1 MAEIGKTS
9 KKEKRGRRGAAAKR
23 GKAKRKKKVKGN
35 GSDLLRTASERRLA
49 ENSEE
54 LAQLLVTKAMEG
66 KLESVKMLIKM
77 AEEEKVMKEKRSEEE
92 GPTLNEMLW
101 GSNVRIGQVWDG
113 RQWKRLPKTKIL
125 EAKVVEEVEE
135 PVDEGGKD
143 LKEKAPTP
151 WNISADLS
159 R

>member
-66 KLESVKMLIKM
+66 KLESVKMLR
-77 AEEEKVMKEKRSEEE
+77 AGVVHPEK
-92 GPTLNEMLW
+92 P
-101 GSNVRIGQVWDG
+101 
-113 RQWKRLPKTKIL
+113 P
-125 EAKVVEEVEE
+125 E
-135 PVDEGGKD
+135 PDDK
-143 LKEKAPTP
+143 
-151 WNISADLS
+151 
-159 R
+159 